1 MGPSTTADAPSLE
14 ERVNAALDK
23 IRPAIAGDGGDVWLV
38 KIENGVAFVE
48 MVGACGGCAMSTQ
61 TLKMGIEHVVRE
73 DVPEIVSVEQ
83 I

>member
-1 MGPSTTADAPSLE
+1 MAAEIDTAPSLE
-14 ERVNAALDK
+14 QRVNDALEK

-38 KIENGVAFVE
+38 KIEDNVAYVE

-61 TLKMGIEHVVRE
+61 TLKLGIEHVVRE
-73 DVPEIVSVEQ
+73 DVPEILAVEQ

>member
-1 MGPSTTADAPSLE
+1 MGLSATADGASLE

-38 KIENGVAFVE
+38 KIEDGVAYVE

-61 TLKMGIEHVVRE
+61 TLKLGIEHVVRS

>member
-1 MGPSTTADAPSLE
+1 MAPEVGTVPSLE
-14 ERVNAALDK
+14 ERVNDALEK

-38 KIENGVAFVE
+38 KIEDGIAYVE

-61 TLKMGIEHVVRE
+61 TLKQGIEHVVRE
-73 DVPEIVSVEQ
+73 DVPEIRAVEQ